1 MRSFLYPTAA
11 AVLTATLV
19 AVLDH
24 RLAEQD
30 APPSIEVVDLQQL
43 LTEQVSDVSHQK
55 LSSDQQQAAASA
67 YATALND
74 ALEAVAHGDHAVLM
88 VKPAVLIGA
97 VDVTDRV
104 RSLIHSDLDLHKQP
118 SPAATSKSP

>member
-19 AVLDH
+19 AVLDR

-55 LSSDQQQAAASA
+55 LSTDQQQAAASA
-67 YATALND
+67 YAIALND
-74 ALEAVAHGDHAVLM
+74 ALEAVAHGDHAVLL
-88 VKPAVLIGA
+88 VKPAALIGA
-97 VDVTDRV
+97 LDVTDRV
-104 RSLIHSDLDLHKQP
+104 RALIRMGLDLRKQP
-118 SPAATSKSP
+118 SAATTGKNP